1 LILDGHSSHAT
12 AEFDKLYTDRNIIP
26 LYMPPHSSHLC
37 QPLDISRFSP
47 LKRLYGQKTQGMIQS
62 GIYSIDNEDFLYLYP
77 GVRYALSTANIK
89 SGFAAA
95 GLIPL
100 LPERVLKKLHI
111 KLKTP
116 APPSTAHS
124 I

>member
-1 LILDGHSSHAT
+1 
-12 AEFDKLYTDRNIIP
+12 
-26 LYMPPHSSHLC
+26 
-37 QPLDISRFSP
+37 
-47 LKRLYGQKTQGMIQS
+47 MIQS
-62 GIYSIDNEDFLYLYP
+62 GIYSIDKKRYLYP
-77 GVRYALSTANIK
+77 GVRHALSTANIK
-89 SGFAAA
+89 SGFAAT

-100 LPERVLKKLHI
+100 LPERVLKTLHI